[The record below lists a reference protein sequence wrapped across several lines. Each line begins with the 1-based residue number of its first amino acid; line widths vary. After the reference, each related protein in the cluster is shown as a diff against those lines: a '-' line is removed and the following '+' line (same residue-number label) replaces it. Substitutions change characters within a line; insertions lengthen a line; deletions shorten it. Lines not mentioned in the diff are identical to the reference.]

1 LLVLLLKLAILLQLV
16 PVLALVLLLTL
27 HLDPPLL
34 EVLDQSLLDQ
44 LELEQLAL
52 EPLVPL
58 LMLNQ
63 VEAMVLE
70 LLLEPLMLLLSMDN
84 LQSVVELDSV
94 LLQDKVLQLLMPVL
108 VQALQL
114 PQETLPLLLALLWT
128 LVQTQLPKE
137 TLAQCQEVLSVFQET
152 A

>member
-1 LLVLLLKLAILLQLV
+1 MLLLKLAILLQLV

-114 PQETLPLLLALLWT
+114 PQETQPLLLALLWT